1 MVYGMYVLYEMLDW
15 ESMKKY
21 VEKVRATV
29 EQYGGQY
36 LATDSNVEV
45 IEGPYAP
52 KHTVLIAFP
61 TREMLGKWYE
71 SPEYQEILPYR
82 LKGAKGAAV
91 VVHGVGG

>member
-21 VEKVRATV
+21 VENVKETV

-36 LATDSNVEV
+36 LATDPNVEV
-45 IEGPYAP
+45 IEGRYDP

-71 SPEYQEILPYR
+71 SPEYQDILPYR
-82 LKGAKGAAV
+82 LKGARGAAV
-91 VVHGVGG
+91 VVHGVSG